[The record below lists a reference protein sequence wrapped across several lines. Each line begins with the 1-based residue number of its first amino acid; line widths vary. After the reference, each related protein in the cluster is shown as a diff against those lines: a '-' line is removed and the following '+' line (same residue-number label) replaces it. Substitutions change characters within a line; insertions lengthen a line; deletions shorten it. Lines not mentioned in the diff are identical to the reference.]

1 MKRTL
6 PWKHRAPPHNLPSS
20 SFMSIMSKTLVMTKQ
35 NKAEATELGE
45 RKGTIWPSTCTVGPW
60 EVHIFLVLRVLEYRS
75 QNINY
80 EKNKDTRFKTLAKS
94 LRDYLNML
102 LWRFLE
108 AGKKASA
115 KCKWGKMSELQRK
128 IMPEWITRHW
138 KVVILDWI

>member
-1 MKRTL
+1 
-6 PWKHRAPPHNLPSS
+6 
-20 SFMSIMSKTLVMTKQ
+20 MSIMSKTLVMTKQ

-60 EVHIFLVLRVLEYRS
+60 EVHIFLVLRVLEYRR

-102 LWRFLE
+102 L
-108 AGKKASA
+108 
-115 KCKWGKMSELQRK
+115 
-128 IMPEWITRHW
+128 
-138 KVVILDWI
+138 